1 MLLVVLNFCQLLDIC
16 TFDCWMLNEMEV
28 FISCNFVLKFL
39 LKLSLRACGNCL
51 LYQNVKRLLSSN
63 KVCLFSSSHLHSFKS
78 LIFECG
84 EALLW

>member
-1 MLLVVLNFCQLLDIC
+1 MLLVVLNFCQLLDRC

-28 FISCNFVLKFL
+28 FISCNFV

-63 KVCLFSSSHLHSFKS
+63 KICLFSSSHLHSFKS